1 MMWIWMKPAGTK
13 PVPRLDGTEVLM
25 TPSKFISFLPFD
37 ICLHLRWLWKFLWCH
52 ALLVNLWYVG
62 TQLSVGFQSFI
73 KSQFP
78 CFSPLI
84 FIRILDGGKNVLMA
98 SWTLGES
105 IWLSRARRTHF
116 ITAWPVK
123 RDERPLKHFHAQ
135 RIGAQ
140 SDFAHRHSAF
150 FGILQKVKSGAGRR
164 CKEVLETLSN
174 TPRWIRRKNSTF
186 LLRKVGLNA

>member
-1 MMWIWMKPAGTK
+1 MKPAGTK
-13 PVPRLDGTEVLM
+13 PVPRLDGTELLM

-140 SDFAHRHSAF
+140 SDFAHRPLRILRHPTKGQKRGRAVMQRNFRDSFKHSPLNTA
-150 FGILQKVKSGAGRR
+150 QK
-164 CKEVLETLSN
+164 
-174 TPRWIRRKNSTF
+174 
-186 LLRKVGLNA
+186 